1 MNLKDNELALT
12 TEVDKS
18 KPKYNMNK
26 KQGFK
31 GNYRICGKY
40 GHKAADCWENKRKQG
55 QESEETF

>member
-1 MNLKDNELALT
+1 MNLKDTELALT

-31 GNYRICGKY
+31 GKLQNLWQMRPLSSKLLGKQ
-40 GHKAADCWENKRKQG
+40 RKQG